1 MSERSTS
8 SVIMVTWSRRWETGD
23 SRFWESRVHAA
34 RASVSPFGLRLNQ
47 MDVGLVKFGPS
58 WTSPCVRWFANHMVC
73 EHFNR
78 LVDEAEPTV
87 TAEVVR
93 QLLSC

>member
-1 MSERSTS
+1 
-8 SVIMVTWSRRWETGD
+8 
-23 SRFWESRVHAA
+23 
-34 RASVSPFGLRLNQ
+34 

-58 WTSPCVRWFANHMVC
+58 WTSPCVRWFANHMVY